1 MTFHVLGIGITSPQG
16 QTWTIAPVLSGLES
30 AEGGL
35 ETGLGWFGVKW
46 NVKKNILTVEIS
58 TPRVT
63 SGTVTL
69 PGTGEITVNGRLESG
84 GTIELRGGD
93 HILMRRLSLSCL
105 CLKDSICMPRDVTK
119 VFTLHPLLSSNGL
132 SDCFRHSG
140 LFTLSVG
147 SDPCR

>member
-1 MTFHVLGIGITSPQG
+1 LTFHVLGIGITSPQG

-93 HILMRRLSLSCL
+93 HILMRRLSLS
-105 CLKDSICMPRDVTK
+105 
-119 VFTLHPLLSSNGL
+119 
-132 SDCFRHSG
+132 
-140 LFTLSVG
+140 
-147 SDPCR
+147 